1 MQKRLK
7 TVLLLFIFMLMACS
21 SVLVNAAQT
30 TSINDLV
37 NNAKA
42 YDTQT
47 VTVQGEAIGEAL
59 ERGDHAWVNMN
70 DGSNAIGIW
79 MTAADAKT
87 IKTYGDYKHVGDTL
101 KVTGVFSRSCPEH
114 GGDVDIH
121 CTSIEI
127 VKSGY
132 PVKIEPS
139 NSKIIVASIL
149 FCAAAIFSYVY
160 FKIFRV
166 KKP

>member
-1 MQKRLK
+1 MRKGLRTLF
-7 TVLLLFIFMLMACS
+7 LLFILTACCTIGI
-21 SVLVNAAQT
+21 NAAQT
-30 TSINDLV
+30 TRINDLV

-70 DGSNAIGIW
+70 DGSNAIGVW
-79 MTAADAKT
+79 MSAADAKT

-121 CTSIEI
+121 CASIEI

-132 PVKIEPS
+132 DVKLKLS
-139 NSKIIVASIL
+139 NSEIIIAAIL
-149 FCAAAIFSYVY
+149 LCAAASLSYLY
-160 FKIFRV
+160 YKIFRR
-166 KKP
+166 KKA

>member
-1 MQKRLK
+1 MRKGLRTL
-7 TVLLLFIFMLMACS
+7 LLLFILTACCTIW
-21 SVLVNAAQT
+21 VNAAQT
-30 TSINDLV
+30 TRINDLV

-70 DGSNAIGIW
+70 DGSNAIGVW
-79 MTAADAKT
+79 MSAADAKT

-121 CTSIEI
+121 CASIEI

-132 PVKIEPS
+132 DVKLKLS
-139 NSKIIVASIL
+139 NSEIIIAAIL
-149 FCAAAIFSYVY
+149 LCAAASLSYLY
-160 FKIFRV
+160 YKIFRR
-166 KKP
+166 KKA